1 MSKEF
6 QISNSAC
13 STLNDLLAFAA
24 AVNEMAV
31 EAAPQCRVLQAK
43 REAKGAE
50 LDALGRRWAAR
61 RTRLEGC
68 LRSAGDAACAAAAE
82 VEATAQVG
90 NSTAVAEEAA
100 KAAVVAAGADC
111 VGGVGEHDVEAAAAT
126 ANGSSTAP
134 SPVWI
139 RTPRGA
145 GIVQQGFLYKRS
157 STKMMAQ
164 WNRRWF
170 LIDSGKLHYIR
181 TNGKVDSSGGAAA
194 VGSSTSEDASEG
206 GGYTRE
212 HRSDS
217 GSNTF
222 GSTTVATA
230 KTEAGGSM
238 ELVQVCDIV
247 ICTLRTLRDVVG
259 TSEQPFAFEIIS
271 PKQRTYLLQAE
282 SGAELLAW
290 KSALQECIESML
302 VGAGGGSRGE
312 RKGGGSNAGADG
324 TAGGGGGGAA
334 NGGEDVAIIS
344 SNPVIAALQQTNSEN
359 GGCADC
365 GNTELTWASINLGLM
380 LCIECSGVH
389 RSLGAHISKVKACRH
404 GRRLYV
410 CVLPG

>member
-13 STLNDLLAFAA
+13 RTLDDLLAFAA

-68 LRSAGDAACAAAAE
+68 LRSAGDAASAATAE

-111 VGGVGEHDVEAAAAT
+111 AGGVGEHDVEAAAP
-126 ANGSSTAP
+126 ANGNSTVP

-170 LIDSGKLHYIR
+170 LMDSGKLHYIR

-194 VGSSTSEDASEG
+194 VGSSTSEGASEG

-217 GSNTF
+217 GSNN
-222 GSTTVATA
+222 GGTTVATA

-247 ICTLRTLRDVVG
+247 TCKLRDVVG

-271 PKQRTYLLQAE
+271 PVVRTYLLQAE

-365 GNTELTWASINLGLM
+365 GNTELTWASINLGIM

-389 RSLGAHISKVKACRH
+389 RSLGAHISKVS
-404 GRRLYV
+404 
-410 CVLPG
+410 